1 MPKAKGKE
9 KILKTTR
16 ENDQSLMREIQLI
29 AVYSEE
35 NMEAR
40 RNWVIKKLKNAQQP
54 RISYPVSYF

>member
-9 KILKTTR
+9 KIVKTTR

-29 AVYSEE
+29 AVYSAE

-40 RNWVIKKLKNAQQP
+40 RN
-54 RISYPVSYF
+54 